1 MKILNLIFKE
11 ISHRKTNFVLAVLA
25 VAAAAAL
32 YVWFRTAA
40 KASERET
47 ARLML
52 SMGYNLRILPEH
64 TDLSRFFL
72 TGLPDK
78 TMPESYL
85 QKLASQRGFSY
96 NHLLATLQK
105 EITYDGMDVVLTG
118 LAPEICPPGQKRPP
132 MLYQIEPSA
141 AHIGYRIARGGK
153 LNKGDTIELLGKKLT
168 VADCLREQG
177 GIDDIR
183 IQCSLGDVQDMLKL
197 PGRISEI
204 RAVDCFCFAASSEPL
219 RVLREQILFLL
230 PDTIVI
236 QSRAIAGARARQR
249 QMVRN
254 MFAVILPIV
263 VIACGVWIGALA
275 MMNVRDRE
283 KEIGIMRALGYGSP
297 GISLLFLGR
306 AVIIGLAGAGL
317 GFLLGSG
324 VALWFGPGI
333 FKITAATT
341 VKPELTSLVWLLI
354 FAPVLAAVAGFI
366 PAMLAVTLDPA
377 VTLRED

>member
-11 ISHRKTNFVLAVLA
+11 IRHRKLNFVLAVL
-25 VAAAAAL
+25 VVSAAAAL
-32 YVWFRTAA
+32 FVWFRTAQR
-40 KASERET
+40 ASERET

-52 SMGYNLRILPEH
+52 SMGYNLHILPGQ

-85 QKLASQRGFSY
+85 QKLSSQRGFSY

-105 EITYDGMDVVLTG
+105 KITWQGMDVVLTG

-132 MLYQIEPSA
+132 MLYQIEPA
-141 AHIGYRIARGGK
+141 TAHVGYQLARRGK
-153 LNKGDTIELLGKKLT
+153 LKKGDTIELLGKKLT

-183 IQCSLGDVQDMLKL
+183 IQCRLADVQNMLKL

-204 RAVDCFCFAASSEPL
+204 RAVDCMCSAATTEPVNILRKQISS
-219 RVLREQILFLL
+219 LL
-230 PDTIVI
+230 PGTIVI
-236 QSRAIAGARARQR
+236 QSRAIAAARARQR

-297 GISLLFLGR
+297 AVTVLFLGR
-306 AVIIGLAGAGL
+306 AVVIGLAGAAL
-317 GFLLGSG
+317 GFLFGSA

-341 VKPELTSLVWLLI
+341 VRPELTSLLWLLV
-354 FAPVLAAVAGFI
+354 FAPVLAAVAGFV